1 VAMIVRCFRDRDIDE
16 VYEVEMLSFKDPYP
30 KPLLV
35 FYSRLEPEGFLVA
48 ECDSRVVG
56 YVIGVRERGY
66 CHIISIAVHPAYRRK
81 GIGSALL
88 KKLIEIMEHKGLTSF
103 LLEVRVSNTAAINL
117 YRRFGFRIVRRIP
130 SYYKDGEDC
139 FVMVR

>member
-1 VAMIVRCFRDRDIDE
+1 MIVRCFRDRDIDE

>member
-1 VAMIVRCFRDRDIDE
+1 MAMIVRCFRDRDIDE